1 MNPTASLHLCKAA
14 RHQRQS
20 GMSLVEILVGMV
32 IGLMVALA
40 ATSSLIFVRLS
51 AATAED
57 AWRMQQDSNLAFRV
71 IGMQLRQA
79 GARPL
84 ISSGNSGNVEFAS
97 GYSGYGTTDAPSSLR
112 GTNGAG
118 SAPDT
123 LQTSLQ
129 NDVPTDT
136 RDCLGLLP
144 GSTTVD
150 VRNVFTV
157 SAGDLMCTGTNTSA
171 AFVSGVED
179 MQVWYGEPNGTLL
192 QYRTTPVSWAAVTAV
207 MVCLR
212 MVGERQGQVTTQI
225 TGCNGEA
232 VPADGRL
239 RRTYTRLFQLRNLG
253 A

>member
-1 MNPTASLHLCKAA
+1 MNPKPHPIQR
-14 RHQRQS
+14 RHSYRRDQQ

-32 IGLMVALA
+32 IGLMVVLA

-57 AWRMQQDSNLAFRV
+57 TWRMQQDSNLAFRV

-97 GYSGYGTTDAPSSLR
+97 GYSGYGTTDTPSSLR
-112 GTNGAG
+112 GTNGTG
-118 SAPDT
+118 SNPDT

-129 NDVPTDT
+129 NDLPTDT

-144 GSTTVD
+144 GNATVD
-150 VRNVFTV
+150 VRNVFAV
-157 SAGDLMCTGTNTSA
+157 SGGDLMCTGTNTSA

-179 MQVWYGEPNGTLL
+179 MQVWYGEPSGTLL
-192 QYRTTPVSWAAVTAV
+192 QYRPTPVSWASVTAV

-212 MVGERQGQVTTQI
+212 LVGERQAQVTVQTI
-225 TGCNGEA
+225 GCNGEA

-239 RRTYTRLFQLRNLG
+239 RRTYLRLFQLRNFG